1 MVRGCHGPR
10 AAAPV
15 PDDGPVTLDTA
26 VLTFALVA
34 AALTVT
40 PGLDTALVLRA
51 ALTGS
56 RAEAAATAGGIVA
69 GLFVWGAAA
78 AAGISALLTAS
89 ELAYDV
95 LRYAGTAYLVW
106 FGLRLLV
113 RAVRPGPAGAQ
124 PVGAADGSA
133 WRAARTGLAT
143 NLLNPKVGVFYVA
156 LLPQFLPAGSD
167 PLLVGLLLAGV
178 HAVLSVVWFAL
189 LIGLASVLGRW
200 LRRPGTVRVIDGGTG
215 ATLVG
220 FGVRLAVTGSP
231 GR

>member
-1 MVRGCHGPR
+1 VSLG
-10 AAAPV
+10 
-15 PDDGPVTLDTA
+15 TA
-26 VLTFALVA
+26 VLSFAVVA

-51 ALTGS
+51 ALTRS
-56 RAEAAATAGGIVA
+56 RGEAAATAAGIVA

-78 AAGISALLTAS
+78 AVGVSALLTAS
-89 ELAYDV
+89 DLAYDV
-95 LRYAGTAYLVW
+95 LRYAGAAYLLW
-106 FGLRLLV
+106 FGARLLT
-113 RAVRPGPAGAQ
+113 RAARGGARRDELHQPPATSG
-124 PVGAADGSA
+124 
-133 WRAARTGLAT
+133 WRAARAGLAT

-189 LIGLASVLGRW
+189 LIALAGVLGRR
-200 LRRPGTVRVIDGGTG
+200 LRRPSTVRVIDGVTG
-215 ATLVG
+215 ATLLG
-220 FGVRLAVTGSP
+220 FGVRLALA

>member
-1 MVRGCHGPR
+1 
-10 AAAPV
+10 
-15 PDDGPVTLDTA
+15 VTLGTA
-26 VLTFALVA
+26 VLTFAAVA
-34 AALTVT
+34 LALTLT
-40 PGLDTALVLRA
+40 PGLDSALVLRA
-51 ALTGS
+51 ALTRS
-56 RAEAAATAGGIVA
+56 RREAAATATGIVT

-78 AAGISALLTAS
+78 AVGVSALLTAS
-89 ELAYDV
+89 QLAYDV
-95 LRYAGTAYLVW
+95 LRYAGAAYLVW

-113 RAVRPGPAGAQ
+113 RALHPGPAGDR
-124 PVGAADGSA
+124 PEGAAGGSA

-143 NLLNPKVGVFYVA
+143 NLLNPKVGAFYLA

-200 LRRPGTVRVIDGGTG
+200 LRSPRTVRAIDGVTGT
-215 ATLVG
+215 ALLG
-220 FGVRLAVTGSP
+220 FGLRLALA

>member
-1 MVRGCHGPR
+1 MR
-10 AAAPV
+10 
-15 PDDGPVTLDTA
+15 DDDAVTLGAA
-26 VLTFALVA
+26 VLSFAVVA
-34 AALTVT
+34 TALTVT

-51 ALTGS
+51 ALTRGRS
-56 RAEAAATAGGIVA
+56 EATATAAGIVA

-78 AAGISALLTAS
+78 AVGVSALLTAS

-95 LRYAGTAYLVW
+95 LRYAGAAYLVW
-106 FGLRLLV
+106 FGVRLLV
-113 RAVRPGPAGAQ
+113 RALRPGPAADEA
-124 PVGAADGSA
+124 PGAAVGSA

-143 NLLNPKVGVFYVA
+143 NLLNPKVGIFYVA

-178 HAVLSVVWFAL
+178 HGLLTVGWFAL
-189 LIGLASVLGRW
+189 LITLAALLSRS
-200 LRRPGTVRVIDGGTG
+200 LRRPSTVRAIDGVTG

-220 FGVRLAVTGSP
+220 FGVRLATA

>member
-1 MVRGCHGPR
+1 
-10 AAAPV
+10 
-15 PDDGPVTLDTA
+15 VTLGSA

-34 AALTVT
+34 GVLTVT

-56 RAEAAATAGGIVA
+56 RGEAAATAAGIVA

-78 AAGISALLTAS
+78 AVGVSALLTAS
-89 ELAYDV
+89 GLAYDA
-95 LRYAGTAYLVW
+95 LRYAGAAYLLW
-106 FGLRLLV
+106 FGARLLV
-113 RAVRPGPAGAQ
+113 RAVRGSGAPAEPDGA
-124 PVGAADGSA
+124 PATSA

-178 HAVLSVVWFAL
+178 HGVLSAVWFAL
-189 LIGLASVLGRW
+189 LITLASALGRS
-200 LRRPGTVRVIDGGTG
+200 LRRPSTVRAIDGVTG
-215 ATLVG
+215 VTLLG
-220 FGVRLAVTGSP
+220 FGVRLAVA